1 MVVLKANQFTMV
13 AQTAM
18 TTKLEATVVPKNG
31 SWESTAGKHAIFA
44 IKSNLRVF
52 SNVSSNDSKGTKSQ

>member
-1 MVVLKANQFTMV
+1 MVVMKANQFTMV

-18 TTKLEATVVPKNG
+18 TTKLEVTVVPKNG

-44 IKSNLRVF
+44 IKSNNTIF
-52 SNVSSNDSKGTKSQ
+52 SNISTIDFKGMQ